1 MVLIYTQKN
10 LKKKIHSPAF
20 ANKVIDKVG
29 AGDNMLSLISICLQ
43 KKIPLDLTLFLGSL
57 AGAQSVESL
66 GNSESLNKIRL
77 LRNLEYLLK

>member
-1 MVLIYTQKN
+1 MSKVTLDLLN
-10 LKKKIHSPAF
+10 KIDLSP
-20 ANKVIDKVG
+20 
-29 AGDNMLSLISICLQ
+29 SLISICLQ

-66 GNSESLNKIRL
+66 GNSESLNKFRL